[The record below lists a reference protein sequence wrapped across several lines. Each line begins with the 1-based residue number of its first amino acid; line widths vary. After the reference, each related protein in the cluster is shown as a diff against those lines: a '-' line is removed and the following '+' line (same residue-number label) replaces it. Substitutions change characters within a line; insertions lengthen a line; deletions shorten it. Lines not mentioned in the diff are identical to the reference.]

1 MTTTLAPTSFRPRRS
16 RVLVPAGALAR
27 LPGASPRAAGV
38 RSRTPRR
45 RRARPWA
52 TRSRRS
58 RREAGTD
65 ITTAISQEPWKG
77 ESDAFVS
84 GTYDYLVVNV
94 DEEACAKL
102 VFDKNESGSAYTIE
116 KTYSC

>member
-1 MTTTLAPTSFRPRRS
+1 MTTTPAPTSSRPRRL
-16 RVLVPAGALAR
+16 RVLLPAGALA
-27 LPGASPRAAGV
+27 LGLALTACGGGAQQNAAELAGTTV
-38 RSRTPRR
+38 CDAVKAQS
-45 RRARPWA
+45 
-52 TRSRRS
+52 
-58 RREAGTD
+58 EKAGTD

-77 ESDAFVS
+77 RSDAFVS

-102 VFDKNESGSAYTIE
+102 VFDKDESGSAYTIE

>member
-1 MTTTLAPTSFRPRRS
+1 MTTTLAPISFRPRRS
-16 RVLVPAGALAR
+16 RVVVPAGAVALCLA
-27 LPGASPRAAGV
+27 LTACGGGAEQDAAKKAGTTV
-38 RSRTPRR
+38 GDAVKAQSE
-45 RRARPWA
+45 
-52 TRSRRS
+52 
-58 RREAGTD
+58 EAGTD

-102 VFDKNESGSAYTIE
+102 VFDKDESGSAYTIE